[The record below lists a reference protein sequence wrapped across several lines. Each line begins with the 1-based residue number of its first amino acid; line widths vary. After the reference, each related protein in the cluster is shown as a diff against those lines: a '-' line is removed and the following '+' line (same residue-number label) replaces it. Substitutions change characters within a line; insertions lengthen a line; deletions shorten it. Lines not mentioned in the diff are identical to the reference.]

1 MISMLLTSIDVAP
14 PSGSS
19 SPDVEGKS
27 TGSAVHPSVEVDEAA
42 VEFEGMRPRLFG
54 VAYRVL
60 GGAADAEDVVQD
72 VWVRWQG
79 ADRSRVQ
86 DPMAFLVTITTRLA
100 LNAATSA
107 RARREVSVGDAP
119 GRGVALAGSAG
130 DTVSAGSLESA
141 LALLIERLSPDE
153 RAVYV
158 LREAFDYPFR
168 EIARALD
175 LTEPNARQVA
185 RRARARL
192 GEQPRSPF
200 DQADREGLLR
210 AFLGAARAGEMSELF
225 DVLADHIHG
234 GGRMRTRSL
243 VVAG

>member
-1 MISMLLTSIDVAP
+1 MNPMSLTSIDVA
-14 PSGSS
+14 
-19 SPDVEGKS
+19 S
-27 TGSAVHPSVEVDEAA
+27 TAEVDEAA
-42 VEFEGMRPRLFG
+42 AEFETMRPRLFG

-86 DPMAFLVTITTRLA
+86 DPLAFLVTITTRLA

-107 RARREVSVGDAP
+107 RARREVSVGHAP
-119 GRGVALAGSAG
+119 GRGAAPAGSAG
-130 DTVSAGSLESA
+130 DTVSAASLESA
-141 LALLIERLSPDE
+141 LALLVERLSPGE

-168 EIARALD
+168 EIARALE
-175 LTEPNARQVA
+175 LSEPHARQVA

-192 GEQPRSPF
+192 GEQPRSPSAP
-200 DQADREGLLR
+200 ADREGLLR
-210 AFLGAARAGEMSELF
+210 AFLGAARAGEMTGLVH
-225 DVLADHIHG
+225 VLAHHG
-234 GGRMRTRSL
+234 HASTGRMRCPSRN
-243 VVAG
+243 GCP